1 MAVCLPLVVGAC
13 SALPTQVERPRSSAI
28 LDTAQTRLGR
38 AAAPVLVAHPGLSGF
53 HPLGEGVDAFVARV
67 ALARAADRALDVQYY
82 PFHPDDTGTA
92 LMGELL
98 AAADRGV
105 RVRLLLDDIHTGDA
119 DTALAAIATHPN
131 VEVRLFNPFAH
142 RGARWIDFINDFGRV
157 NRRMHNKAMAADS
170 QLAIVGGRNVGDPY
184 FSAGKDLAFG
194 DFDVLVAGPVVAEVS
209 AQFDEYWNSEVV
221 YPLASL
227 VRAAVPGDD
236 ALRSLH
242 ARIEERLQ
250 ALRDT
255 PYARGLEESDL
266 ARAIVQKHVLLYWG
280 KGAVI
285 ADRPDK
291 VRLPPEERSSHA
303 APRLG
308 KILEAAR
315 EELLLISPYFV
326 PGERGVRW
334 LAAIAERGVRVRVLT
349 NSYAATDVG
358 AVHAGYS
365 AYREALLR
373 AGIEVHE
380 LKPDAGTR
388 LDPARKRM
396 VGGASRSSLHA
407 KTYMVDGRTLF
418 VGSFN
423 LDPRSGRLNTEM
435 GVVIEN
441 AAMCV
446 ELRNRVLQRLPDI
459 AYRLE
464 LAASP
469 EAGGRLAWITR
480 EQGREVRYDVE
491 PGMGPFDRLMQ
502 GLLRLLPLEEQL

>member
-82 PFHPDDTGTA
+82 AFHPDDTGTA

-227 VRAAVPGDD
+227 VKAAVPGDD

-266 ARAIVQKHVLLYWG
+266 ARAIVQKHVL
-280 KGAVI
+280 
-285 ADRPDK
+285 R
-291 VRLPPEERSSHA
+291 
-303 APRLG
+303 
-308 KILEAAR
+308 
-315 EELLLISPYFV
+315 
-326 PGERGVRW
+326 
-334 LAAIAERGVRVRVLT
+334 
-349 NSYAATDVG
+349 
-358 AVHAGYS
+358 
-365 AYREALLR
+365 
-373 AGIEVHE
+373 
-380 LKPDAGTR
+380 
-388 LDPARKRM
+388 
-396 VGGASRSSLHA
+396 
-407 KTYMVDGRTLF
+407 
-418 VGSFN
+418 
-423 LDPRSGRLNTEM
+423 
-435 GVVIEN
+435 
-441 AAMCV
+441 
-446 ELRNRVLQRLPDI
+446 
-459 AYRLE
+459 
-464 LAASP
+464 
-469 EAGGRLAWITR
+469 
-480 EQGREVRYDVE
+480 
-491 PGMGPFDRLMQ
+491 
-502 GLLRLLPLEEQL
+502 